1 MTTPQPPSQTPD
13 PSGRPLH
20 VTEISPPHQA
30 AGQPPPSGSFVPAD
44 PLYPQEPRPAYV
56 TQPSLLPPQ
65 PNITQPSLPPVQS
78 LTQSQPPLHQSQ
90 PPLHQS
96 QPLHQSHPQQPV
108 FTPAP
113 VSSASF
119 PPPAP
124 PFRPSRNPIVRLF
137 LWLFEP
143 SMIKGMAMGI
153 VLALVMSVAFQL
165 EAMWFIA
172 SSVLTLL
179 ITCLFGVLIGHYI
192 FENRRKKLQRRG
204 VDLLRQAGGEM
215 PGLSDDLMTL
225 IVNRDRAALVP
236 FWERLRRI
244 RPAAEEIGGLT
255 VAAIFRVMAMSTLF
269 AVLGGA
275 ISFAVF
281 LTSYMQVERMEKQN
295 ALIARQIEQTD
306 ELKALSIEQQQIEVA
321 LSIAERRQVTTREIL
336 TIVNSDRSAPQ
347 DGKRSLSPTTANLI
361 AIAFAQLEP
370 YRGVQVD
377 TEHGKNAMATVV
389 RSPEQEQLLR
399 YLSAANI
406 DFGDLDLSRAFLNHA
421 DLHGTD
427 LAQIQ
432 LAGVKLR
439 QTAIYDAKLGGANFA
454 GADLTLATLSR
465 SDFTGSNL
473 AGAVLHKANLGD
485 AILAEVNLANAD
497 LSGAILKKAVFRQ
510 TQLGGAVLH
519 GANLAQCDLNGADIT
534 GADIALADLSGAIL
548 PVVPKVRAAAYWWL
562 GVYPPGYADKL
573 GLGPDVLKRNTDA
586 LARLGKATDAAA
598 MRAIVDELKAAAP
611 TAPG

>member
-1 MTTPQPPSQTPD
+1 MTTPQPPPHTPD
-13 PSGRPLH
+13 PTGRNLH
-20 VTEISPPHQA
+20 ATEISPPPHP

-44 PLYPQEPRPAYV
+44 LVPHNPHDQRAAYV

-65 PNITQPSLPPVQS
+65 PNITQPSLPPLSS
-78 LTQSQPPLHQSQ
+78 LTQSQGQQQQAP
-90 PPLHQS
+90 
-96 QPLHQSHPQQPV
+96 HPSQPV
-108 FTPAP
+108 FVPVPVPSASSPLPPAP
-113 VSSASF
+113 
-119 PPPAP
+119 P

-225 IVNRDRAALVP
+225 LVNRDRAALGP
-236 FWERLRRI
+236 IWERLRRV

-255 VAAIFRVMAMSTLF
+255 IAAVFRVMAMSTLF

-295 ALIARQIEQTD
+295 ELIQQQIEQTED
-306 ELKALSIEQQQIEVA
+306 QMELAKELRDIDVS
-321 LSIAERRQVTTREIL
+321 LSIAERRQVTMREI
-336 TIVNSDRSAPQ
+336 IAVINNDRGATQ
-347 DGKRSLSPTTANLI
+347 DGKRSLSPAAANLI
-361 AIAFAQLEP
+361 AIVFSQLEP
-370 YRGVQVD
+370 YRGVRLD
-377 TEHGKNAMATVV
+377 DHGKTVLADFL

-399 YLSAANI
+399 YMSATNI
-406 DFGDLDLSRAFLNHA
+406 DLGDLDLSRTFLDHA

-427 LAQIQ
+427 LSRAQ
-432 LAGVKLR
+432 LANVR
-439 QTAIYDAKLGGANFA
+439 MRHAAIYDARLVGATLA
-454 GADLTLATLSR
+454 GVDLTQAVLAR

-473 AGAVLHKANLGD
+473 AGATLHKANLGD
-485 AILAEVNLANAD
+485 AILAEVNLARAD
-497 LSGAILKKAVFRQ
+497 LSGAVLKKAVFRQ

-534 GADIALADLSGAIL
+534 DADLALADLSGAVMPI
-548 PVVPKVRAAAYWWL
+548 VPKVRAAAFWWL
-562 GVYPPGYADKL
+562 ALYPAGYADKL
-573 GLGPDVLKRNTDA
+573 GLGPDALKRNADA
-586 LARLGKATDAAA
+586 ITRLAAATDAAA
-598 MRAIVDELKAAAP
+598 MRAIVEQLKAAHP

>member
-20 VTEISPPHQA
+20 VTEISPPHPA

-65 PNITQPSLPPVQS
+65 PNITQPSLPPLHS

-90 PPLHQS
+90 PP
-96 QPLHQSHPQQPV
+96 QQPV

-113 VSSASF
+113 VPSASLP

-124 PFRPSRNPIVRLF
+124 PFRPSRNPLVRLF

-204 VDLLRQAGGEM
+204 VELLRQAGGEM

-225 IVNRDRAALVP
+225 LINRDRAALIPV
-236 FWERLRRI
+236 WERLRRI

-255 VAAIFRVMAMSTLF
+255 VAAVFRVMAMSTLF

-281 LTSYMQVERMEKQN
+281 LTSYMQVERMEAQN
-295 ALIARQIEQTD
+295 KLIEQQIQQTTD
-306 ELKALSIEQQQIEVA
+306 QMELSVKQQQIEVA

-336 TIVNSDRSAPQ
+336 TIVNGDRGTAQ
-347 DGKRSLSPTTANLI
+347 DGKRSLNPTTANLI
-361 AIAFAQLEP
+361 AIAFSQLEP

-377 TEHGKNAMATVV
+377 TERGENAMAPVV
-389 RSPEQEQLLR
+389 RSPEQEQLIR
-399 YLSAANI
+399 YLSAADV
-406 DFGDLDLSRAFLNHA
+406 DFGDLDLTRAFLNHA

-427 LAQIQ
+427 LTRVQ

-439 QTAIYDAKLGGANFA
+439 QTAIYDAKLGGANLA
-454 GADLTLATLSR
+454 GADLTQSALSR
-465 SDFTGSNL
+465 SDLTGSNL
-473 AGAVLHKANLGD
+473 SGAVLHKANLGD
-485 AILAEVNLANAD
+485 AILSEANLANAD

-534 GADIALADLSGAIL
+534 GADLALADLSAAIL
-548 PVVPKVRAAAYWWL
+548 PIVPKTRAAGYWWL
-562 GVYPPGYADKL
+562 GVYPPAYADKL
-573 GLGPDVLKRNTDA
+573 GLGPEALKRNTDA
-586 LARLGKATDAAA
+586 LARLANAGDPAA
-598 MRAIVDELKAAAP
+598 MRAIVEELKAAAP
-611 TAPG
+611 NAPG